1 VATDQPLVVT
11 NQHGDALNDLRD
23 LFGRMLLLLLL
34 LEKRQEANL
43 LAAKQSI
50 STRSLIRS
58 VIFSIYHEAESKQ
71 ISVISSF

>member
-1 VATDQPLVVT
+1 
-11 NQHGDALNDLRD
+11 
-23 LFGRMLLLLLL
+23 
-34 LEKRQEANL
+34 L

>member
-23 LFGRMLLLLLL
+23 LFGRMLLLLL

>member
-23 LFGRMLLLLLL
+23 LFGRMLLLL

>member
-23 LFGRMLLLLLL
+23 LFGRMLLL